1 MCAKVDRHACRFER
15 MPQLHA
21 FLILAFMVHMAAA
34 QGTPPPPSK
43 PSIPTKEARPASP
56 DNLELARQIHALIVK
71 GSTEQEAAQMKAYT
85 GTIPRTGKEY
95 KMAAIP
101 GGEFVMGSPA
111 TEKNRR
117 ADEGPQV
124 AVKLDPF
131 WMGAYE
137 VTGDQYMPFM
147 AAPQPRYKDGTY
159 KGDKGGTAIVDAISG
174 PTSPYTDMTFGMGE
188 KGYPAICMTEH
199 GALKFCQW
207 LSSQT
212 GHFYRLPT
220 EAEWEYAARAGTTTT
235 WFWGDDGKLLDDYAW
250 HFENS
255 AVDKDPTTHPVGQK
269 KPNPWGL
276 YDIYGNV
283 TEWTLDQ
290 YSPDWYAELAAQ
302 QDHANPFNKPVR
314 RYPRSV
320 RGGSYDDDP
329 KDCRSASRR
338 ESKIT
343 WKQQDPQLPKSLWYH
358 TNAYF
363 LGFRIVRPLKVPS
376 AEEMHAIWNL
386 GIVGEDK

>member
-1 MCAKVDRHACRFER
+1 MFIGWGT
-15 MPQLHA
+15 
-21 FLILAFMVHMAAA
+21 FSISAAA
-34 QGTPPPPSK
+34 
-43 PSIPTKEARPASP
+43 PTGRAASP
-56 DNLELARQIHALIVK
+56 DNLELVRQIHALIVK
-71 GSTEQEAAQMKAYT
+71 NSTEKDAAQMKAYA
-85 GTIPRTGKEY
+85 GTIPKTGKEY
-95 KMAAIP
+95 RMVSIP
-101 GGEFVMGSPA
+101 GGEFLMGSPA
-111 TEKNRR
+111 AEKNRR
-117 ADEGPQV
+117 PDEGPQV
-124 AVKLDPF
+124 KVQVDPF

-137 VTGDQYMPFM
+137 VTWDQYMPFM
-147 AAPQPRYKDGTY
+147 AAPQPRYKDGAV
-159 KGDKGGTAIVDAISG
+159 KGEPGSTIVDAISG

-199 GALKFCQW
+199 SALKFCQW

-235 WFWGDDGKLLDDYAW
+235 WFWGDDEKLLGDYAW

-255 AVDKDPTTHPVGQK
+255 AVDKDSTTHPVGQK

-290 YSPDWYAELAAQ
+290 YAPDWYAKLTAQ
-302 QDHANPFNKPVR
+302 QDHANPFNKPVL

-338 ESKIT
+338 ESSKH